1 MSRHA
6 AVAARCENAFW
17 GGGHSPRD
25 GIHDMVLTV
34 SGPYLSESLME
45 KYVFIRACLSD
56 VRVVMTIM
64 RARLVE

>member
-1 MSRHA
+1 
-6 AVAARCENAFW
+6 
-17 GGGHSPRD
+17 
-25 GIHDMVLTV
+25 MVLTV